1 MFRRLT
7 PAEQAERR
15 RRGLCFNCDETYAP
29 GHVCHRL
36 LYIAADDCI
45 VDEAASVEDGAAVAA
60 VQAEEQTAQEQPDAN
75 AFVVSLHALAGITT
89 ENTMLLPVEVN
100 GERLVALLD
109 TGSTHNFLRGD
120 AMRRL
125 GLSPMGGDQ
134 LRVTVANG
142 DRLRCEGIARA
153 VPIRIEGEDF
163 LITCVGLD
171 LGGFDLILGYDYLK
185 TLGPILWDLAAKTMS
200 FSRHDRRILW
210 TGMGGA
216 DGTVQAAAVSND
228 NQQPLLDRL
237 LQQHIAIFDEPRG
250 LPPARPYDH
259 RIHLLPD
266 TAPVAVRPYRYPQL

>member
-1 MFRRLT
+1 VFRRLT

-60 VQAEEQTAQEQPDAN
+60 VQAEEPTAQEQPDAN

-142 DRLRCEGIARA
+142 DRL
-153 VPIRIEGEDF
+153 
-163 LITCVGLD
+163 
-171 LGGFDLILGYDYLK
+171 
-185 TLGPILWDLAAKTMS
+185 
-200 FSRHDRRILW
+200 
-210 TGMGGA
+210 
-216 DGTVQAAAVSND
+216 
-228 NQQPLLDRL
+228 
-237 LQQHIAIFDEPRG
+237 
-250 LPPARPYDH
+250 
-259 RIHLLPD
+259 
-266 TAPVAVRPYRYPQL
+266 